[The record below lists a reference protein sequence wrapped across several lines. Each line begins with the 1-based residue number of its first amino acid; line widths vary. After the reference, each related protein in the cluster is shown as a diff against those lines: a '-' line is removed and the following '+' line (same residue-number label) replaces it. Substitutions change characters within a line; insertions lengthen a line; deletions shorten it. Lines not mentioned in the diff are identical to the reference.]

1 MKCVKIT
8 FQKKI
13 LGRSRVPCWSTYHVK
28 TTCSRHYYPVDINT
42 PLCQKHFYKVW
53 VLTCHSIVFKTSVKW
68 GMAMSSFVISHV
80 ATIVGPIDQD
90 MFVIEG
96 SNMIKIS

>member
-13 LGRSRVPCWSTYHVK
+13 LGRLRVPCWSAYHVK
-28 TTCSRHYYPVDINT
+28 TTCGRHYFPVDINV
-42 PLCQKHFYKVW
+42 LSLYGKCSYKVW

-68 GMAMSSFVISHV
+68 GMAMSSFVIIHV
-80 ATIVGPIDQD
+80 VTIVGRVDQD
-90 MFVIEG
+90 MFVIE
-96 SNMIKIS
+96 